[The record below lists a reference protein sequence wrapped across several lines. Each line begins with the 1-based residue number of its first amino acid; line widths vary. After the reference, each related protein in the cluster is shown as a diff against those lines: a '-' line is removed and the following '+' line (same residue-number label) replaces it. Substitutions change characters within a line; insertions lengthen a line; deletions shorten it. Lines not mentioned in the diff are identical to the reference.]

1 MNFLL
6 YPEIET
12 DPSPYP
18 GDSVDDAVVWY
29 NDKNPEESLV
39 LATLKASNQR
49 PVLPTGILTYDLQ
62 GNQLQFLKGGTPNNI
77 DLRPGF
83 PSGDQRHSIIAA
95 SHWYTGKVG
104 LYQLDANRMLKELKL
119 FDTGVDK
126 LRGLC
131 MGKLDDQFFY
141 FAIGGTGTIE
151 RYRIV
156 DLTEVVLDGRWQL
169 ETESEGCVVDETGN
183 RVYIAEENRGI
194 WYLPL
199 NPSENTKP
207 ALLDRIRF
215 FGPLVKGIEGLAILK
230 DGEQRYLVASVQ
242 EKSRFAVYN
251 LTTNEYVATF
261 RVNPKGSIDGV
272 TKTDGVEIFNGP
284 LGAQF
289 PEGLMV
295 LHDNKNEPQSNQ
307 SFKYVS
313 RGSLLDAIRETPH

>member
-29 NDKNPEESLV
+29 NSEKPEQSLV
-39 LATLKASNQR
+39 LTTLKASNQH

-62 GNQLQFLKGGTPNNI
+62 GNQRQFLKGGTPNNI
-77 DLRPGF
+77 DLRSGF
-83 PSGDQRHSIIAA
+83 PFGDQRQSLIAA
-95 SHWYTGKVG
+95 SHWYSGKVG
-104 LYQLDANRMLKELKL
+104 LYRLDANRKLTELKL

-131 MGKLDDQFFY
+131 MGKLNDQFFY

-151 RYRIV
+151 RYRII
-156 DLTEVVLDGRWQL
+156 DLNHVILEGRWQL
-169 ETESEGCVVDETGN
+169 ESESEGCVVDEVGN

-199 NPSENTKP
+199 NASENTNP
-207 ALLDRIRF
+207 TLLDHVRF
-215 FGPLVKGIEGLAILK
+215 FGPLAKGIEGLAMLK

-242 EKSRFAVYN
+242 EKNRFAVYN
-251 LTTNEYVATF
+251 LTTNRYVASF
-261 RVNPKGSIDGV
+261 RINSKGSIDGV
-272 TKTDGVEIFNGP
+272 TKTDGVEIMNKP

-289 PEGLMV
+289 PQGLMV
-295 LHDNKNEPQSNQ
+295 VHDDKNEPQSNQ
-307 SFKYVS
+307 SFKFVS
-313 RGSLLDAIRETPH
+313 RGALLDAIRESPH

>member
-12 DPSPYP
+12 EPSPYP
-18 GDSVDDAVVWY
+18 GDSLDDAVVWY
-29 NDKNPEESLV
+29 NVENPGQSLV
-39 LATLKASNQR
+39 LTTLKASNQR

-62 GNQLQFLKGGTPNNI
+62 GNQQQFLKGGTPNNI
-77 DLRPGF
+77 DLRSGF
-83 PSGDQRHSIIAA
+83 PSGDQKKSLIAA

-104 LYQLDANRMLKELKL
+104 LYQLDDTLMLKEHKL

-126 LRGLC
+126 LHGLC
-131 MGKLDDQFFY
+131 MGKLNDQFFY

-156 DLTEVVLDGRWQL
+156 DLNEVILEGRWQL
-169 ETESEGCVVDETGN
+169 ESESEGCVVDEVGN

-199 NPSENTKP
+199 NPSDNTQP
-207 ALLDRIRF
+207 TLLDHVRF
-215 FGPLVKGIEGLAILK
+215 FGPLTEGIEGLAILK

-251 LTTNEYVATF
+251 LKTNLYVASF
-261 RVNPKGSIDGV
+261 RINPKGSIDGV
-272 TKTDGVEIFNGP
+272 TKTDGVEIMNRP

-295 LHDNKNEPQSNQ
+295 VHDDENEPQSNQ

-313 RGSLLDAIRETPH
+313 RGYLLDAIREAAN